1 MVGVIDLVGGHVVLE
16 LFQKTQKIESEGGMM
31 IKNGARRRTPGGVFL
46 HLLREINNDPR
57 VDPKEVKQFFAQS
70 QKNDGSQSQRN
81 FPRNNPQQQKAKGPQ
96 RESNNHPY
104 KKNYKPYERRSHNKN
119 SSKKEDSFENELE
132 ALRKLSQKV
141 KDKKQSQMVEQPIDM
156 EDDRQDITDESSKMR
171 DAKPLPDILACI
183 SKEAAPL
190 AIEKNAPTT
199 SKSISQH
206 DLLVSCNSS
215 TSIISRAMRSNS
227 GNVTSQLDNFE
238 EPEAPPNSVERVDRT
253 ISTYEDDLGDFSTE
267 DIELF

>member
-1 MVGVIDLVGGHVVLE
+1 MG
-16 LFQKTQKIESEGGMM
+16 
-31 IKNGARRRTPGGVFL
+31 
-46 HLLREINNDPR
+46 
-57 VDPKEVKQFFAQS
+57 
-70 QKNDGSQSQRN
+70 
-81 FPRNNPQQQKAKGPQ
+81 
-96 RESNNHPY
+96 
-104 KKNYKPYERRSHNKN
+104 KPYERRSHNKN

-141 KDKKQSQMVEQPIDM
+141 KDKKQGQMVEQPIDM
-156 EDDRQDITDESSKMR
+156 EDDRQDITDEASKMR

-227 GNVTSQLDNFE
+227 GNVTSQLEILKNQKH
-238 EPEAPPNSVERVDRT
+238 P
-253 ISTYEDDLGDFSTE
+253 
-267 DIELF
+267 